1 MAINQRAFDRL
12 RVGVRAAVLA
22 AVLVAA
28 GGVPMA
34 TGQEAER
41 LNVTLENRSGY
52 GRMVLTFPERLTLP
66 GYEVTVDNN
75 VLAITFDRPVVT
87 FMPEITEVLG
97 EYAAVVR
104 LDPDR
109 RGIRIGLKGSFRV
122 NSIEAGE
129 KLFVDLLPPDW
140 QGLDP
145 GLPVDVVAE
154 LASRA
159 EHAAELAEQRRK
171 AEIARLNAPR
181 VDLRVGRHPTFTRL
195 RFDWSIDTEVAFD
208 QLDSMLTLKFEWPVE
223 IGLYELRSDQPAEI
237 ASIAAAVDGDGST
250 LTLELA
256 EGTEARFFPLSERAY
271 ILDIDFTDMPGRAVS
286 LTELVDEPIAA
297 PEAEAA
303 IEEEAPAPAELAPS
317 KSRQTE
323 ITPFVNVIGST
334 VRVVF
339 PFDQDTPAA
348 VFRRAGVVWLLFD
361 THVGV
366 NAPADGG
373 PLDDIASSFEVSA
386 ANQLQIVRMQI
397 DENRLA
403 TLGSEGRA
411 WVLSLGDILL
421 APTEPVRLERQ
432 RGEGGRMRI
441 VADMNRPAK
450 AHEVHDPVV
459 GDLLEVITAY
469 PPARGLIRTLD
480 FVDFQAIQAVHGLV
494 IKPNRA
500 DVAVTIEGQ
509 LVAIDAPDG
518 LALSVPIQ
526 VRPAEMQEDAKARA
540 TFIDMAGLIRRNPR
554 ELAEA
559 REELMLRAAQ
569 SEGQMRDAAR
579 LDLAQFLLA
588 NSLSQE
594 ALGVLD
600 VLEQQG
606 EGGVSAERIEITRS
620 AADVLAGRSR
630 EALAILVQDRLADSL
645 DAALWRV
652 MARSDQ
658 EQWEQAREDAL
669 IAEVTAGNYPQW
681 VRNRFLFAAMLSAIE
696 TGDTDLAKRYAGQ
709 FEFDAMSAQDR
720 SRFDVL
726 SGRIDEI
733 EGRLDE
739 AIDTYGKA
747 IVAGFRPT
755 QAAAVYRTL
764 RVLDAQG
771 RLDVERAAATLHTQ
785 AMVWRGDELEARM
798 QGFLGELYFRSG
810 QYRTGFE
817 VTRQASRVHADS
829 APVEALYHDAR
840 RAFADLF
847 LDGKADALE
856 PVEALGI
863 FYDFRNLTPSGAGG
877 DEMIRNLARRLVKI
891 DLLEQAAGLLEY
903 QVDFR
908 LEGAARAQVATDLAL
923 IHLADR
929 HPDLALRALYRT
941 RLANLAPSLQ
951 RQRRILEA
959 RALIES
965 GRDELALELL
975 SSMDGRDAVLLQV
988 DALWG
993 GGHYRR
999 AGELLEGIHA
1009 GAPDAE
1015 PLTIS
1020 ARNHLVK
1027 AAVAYALEDDQI
1039 GLTRLRAKFSDRLAT
1054 TPEWALFDF
1063 VTSQAAPTTN
1073 RFRQIVREVA
1083 GVDSLNA
1090 FLAAYQQRYGDEG
1103 SMLPVAARP
1112 AGDV

>member
-1 MAINQRAFDRL
+1 MHQRACDRL
-12 RVGVRAAVLA
+12 RIGLRISVFAAAL
-22 AVLVAA
+22 LA
-28 GGVPMA
+28 GGVSLA
-34 TGQEAER
+34 FGQEGER
-41 LNVTLENRSGY
+41 LDVTLQNRSGY
-52 GRMVLTFPERLTLP
+52 GRMVLSFPDRLTLP
-66 GYEVTVDNN
+66 AYQVNVDNN
-75 VLAITFDRPVVT
+75 VLAITFDEPVVT

-97 EYAAVVR
+97 DYAAVVR

-109 RGIRIGLKGSFRV
+109 RGIRIGLKGAFRV

-129 KLFVDLLPPDW
+129 KLFVDLLPPGW

-181 VDLRVGRHPTFTRL
+181 VELRVGRHPTFTRL
-195 RFDWSIDTEVAFD
+195 RFDWSIDTDVTFVQQD
-208 QLDSMLTLKFEWPVE
+208 RTVTLSAEWPVE
-223 IGLYELRSDQPAEI
+223 MDLYALRSDQPEEI
-237 ASIAAAVDGDGST
+237 VSLNDDVDGDGST

-256 EGTEARFFPLSERAY
+256 EGVEARFFALSARAY
-271 ILDIDFTDMPGRAVS
+271 ILDIDFADVPGRTVA
-286 LTELVDEPIAA
+286 LTELVDAPIAEPVEQAAAEEAA
-297 PEAEAA
+297 PES
-303 IEEEAPAPAELAPS
+303 PGMAPS

-361 THVGV
+361 THVGIH
-366 NAPADGG
+366 APAEAGA
-373 PLDDIASSFEVSA
+373 LDDIAASFEVSA
-386 ANQLQIVRMQI
+386 ADQLQIVRMQVNG
-397 DENRLA
+397 DRLA

-421 APTEPVRLERQ
+421 APTEPVALERQ
-432 RGEGGRMRI
+432 RDESGRMRI

-459 GDLLEVITAY
+459 GDLLEVVTAY

-480 FVDFQAIQAVHGLV
+480 FVDFEAIQAVHGLV
-494 IKPNRA
+494 IKPNRP

-518 LALSVPIQ
+518 LTLSAPIQ
-526 VRPAEMQEDAKARA
+526 TRPAEMAEDARARA
-540 TFIDMAGLIRRNPR
+540 TYIDMDGLRRANPR
-554 ELAEA
+554 ELVDT
-559 REELMLRAAQ
+559 RDELMRRAAQ

-579 LDLAQFLLA
+579 LNLAQFFVA
-588 NSLSQE
+588 NSLPQE
-594 ALGVLD
+594 ALGVLN
-600 VLEQQG
+600 VLERQAEDG
-606 EGGVSAERIEITRS
+606 ALEERIEITRS
-620 AADVLAGRSR
+620 AADVLAGRSK
-630 EALAILVQDRLADSL
+630 EALAILLQDQLADSL
-645 DAALWRV
+645 DAAFWRV
-652 MARSDQ
+652 MARCDQ
-658 EQWEQAREDAL
+658 EQWERAREDAL
-669 IAEVTAGNYPQW
+669 IAEVTVGNYPKW
-681 VRNRFLFAAMLSAIE
+681 VRNRFLFAATRAAIE
-696 TGDTDLAKRYAGQ
+696 TGDSDLAKRYSGQ
-709 FEFDAMSAQDR
+709 FDFDIMTGEDR
-720 SRFDVL
+720 SGFDVL
-726 SGRIDEI
+726 AGRIDEI

-755 QAAAVYRTL
+755 QAEAVYRTL

-771 RLDVERAAATLHTQ
+771 RLDLERAARTLHTQ

-798 QGFLGELYFRSG
+798 QGFLGDLYFRSE
-810 QYRTGFE
+810 QYRPGFE
-817 VTRQASRVHADS
+817 VMRQAARVHADS
-829 APVEALYHDAR
+829 APVEALYDEAR
-840 RAFADLF
+840 GVFADLF
-847 LDGKADALE
+847 LNGKADALE

-863 FYDFRNLTPSGAGG
+863 FYDFRNLTPSGTAG

-908 LEGAARAQVATDLAL
+908 LEGAVRAQVATDLAL

-929 HPDLALRALYRT
+929 RPDLALKALYRT
-941 RLANLAPSLQ
+941 RLANLSPTLE

-959 RALIES
+959 RSLIES

-975 SSMDGRDAVLLQV
+975 SSVEGRDSVLLQV
-988 DALWG
+988 DAYWA

-999 AGELLEGIHA
+999 AGELLEGLN
-1009 GAPDAE
+1009 GDQPDGE

-1020 ARNHLVK
+1020 ARNQLVK
-1027 AAVAYALEDDQI
+1027 AAVAYALEDDRI
-1039 GLTRLRAKFSDRLAT
+1039 GLTRLRVKFSDRMAT

-1063 VTSQAAPTTN
+1063 VTSEAAPTTT
-1073 RFRQIVREVA
+1073 RFRQIVREIA

-1090 FLAAYQQRYGDEG
+1090 FLAAYQQRYGGDG
-1103 SMLPVAARP
+1103 ALLPVSARP
-1112 AGDV
+1112 ADGA

>member
-1 MAINQRAFDRL
+1 MAMNQRAFDRL
-12 RVGVRAAVLA
+12 RIGVRISVFAAALLA
-22 AVLVAA
+22 A
-28 GGVPMA
+28 GVSPA
-34 TGQEAER
+34 SAQEAER
-41 LNVTLENRSGY
+41 LNVSLQNRSGY
-52 GRMVLTFPERLTLP
+52 GRMVLSFPDRLTLP
-66 GYEVTVDNN
+66 AYQVNVDNN
-75 VLAITFDRPVVT
+75 VLAITFDQPVVT

-97 EYAAVVR
+97 DYAAVVR

-109 RGIRIGLKGSFRV
+109 RGIRIGLKGPFRV

-129 KLFVDLLPPDW
+129 KLFVDVLPPDW

-181 VDLRVGRHPTFTRL
+181 VELRVGRHPTFTRL
-195 RFDWSIDTEVAFD
+195 RFDWSIDTDVVFD
-208 QLDSMLTLKFEWPVE
+208 QADRTVTLRFEWPVE
-223 IGLYELRSDQPAEI
+223 MGLYELRSDQPAEI
-237 ASIAAAVDGDGST
+237 AAMDAEIDGDGST

-256 EGTEARFFPLSERAY
+256 EGVEARFFSVSERQY
-271 ILDIDFTDMPGRAVS
+271 ILDIDFADVPGRTVS
-286 LTELVDEPIAA
+286 LTELVDEPVAEPTEQAAAAEAA
-297 PEAEAA
+297 PESAGM
-303 IEEEAPAPAELAPS
+303 APS
-317 KSRQTE
+317 ISRQTE
-323 ITPFVNVIGST
+323 ITPFVNAIGST

-361 THVGV
+361 THVGIS
-366 NAPADGG
+366 APAEGG
-373 PLDDIASSFEVSA
+373 ALDDIASSFEVSA
-386 ANQLQIVRMQI
+386 ANQLQIVRMRV
-397 DENRLA
+397 DEERLA

-421 APTEPVRLERQ
+421 APTEPVTLERQ
-432 RGEGGRMRI
+432 RGETGRMRI

-450 AHEVHDPVV
+450 AHEVHDPEV
-459 GDLLEVITAY
+459 GDLLEVVTAY

-480 FVDFQAIQAVHGLV
+480 FVDFEAIQAVHGLV
-494 IKPNRA
+494 IKPKRTG
-500 DVAVTIEGQ
+500 VAVTIEGQ

-518 LALSVPIQ
+518 LTLSAPIQ
-526 VRPAEMQEDAKARA
+526 ARPAEVEEDARARA
-540 TFIDMAGLIRRNPR
+540 TFIDLAGLRRDNPR
-554 ELAEA
+554 ELVET
-559 REELMLRAAQ
+559 RDELMRRAAQ
-569 SEGQMRDAAR
+569 SEGQMRDGAR
-579 LDLAQFLLA
+579 LDLAQFLVA
-588 NSLSQE
+588 NSLAQE

-600 VLEQQG
+600 VLERQA
-606 EGGVSAERIEITRS
+606 EDNALEERIEITRS
-620 AADVLAGRSR
+620 AADVLAGRAR
-630 EALAILVQDRLADSL
+630 EALTILLQDRLADSI

-658 EQWEQAREDAL
+658 EQWARAREDAL
-669 IAEVTAGNYPQW
+669 IAEVTVGSYPQW
-681 VRNRFLFAAMLSAIE
+681 VRNRFLFAAMLAAIE
-696 TGDTDLAKRYAGQ
+696 TGDSDLAKRYAGR
-709 FEFDAMSAQDR
+709 FDFDIMTAEER

-755 QAAAVYRTL
+755 QAEAVYRTL

-771 RLDVERAAATLHTQ
+771 RLDLERAAQTLHTQ
-785 AMVWRGDELEARM
+785 AMMWRGDELEARM
-798 QGFLGELYFRSG
+798 QGFLGDLYFRSG
-810 QYRTGFE
+810 QYRPGFE
-817 VTRQASRVHADS
+817 VLRQAAKVHADS
-829 APVEALYHDAR
+829 APVEALYDEAR
-840 RAFADLF
+840 VVFADLF
-847 LDGKADALE
+847 LNGKADALE

-863 FYDFRNLTPSGAGG
+863 FYDFRNLTPSGTGG

-903 QVDFR
+903 QIDFR

-923 IHLADR
+923 INLADR
-929 HPDLALRALYRT
+929 RPDMALQALYRT
-941 RLANLAPSLQ
+941 RLANLSPSLE

-975 SSMDGRDAVLLQV
+975 SSVEGRDSVLLQV
-988 DALWG
+988 DAYWA

-999 AGELLEGIHA
+999 AGELLEGLCA
-1009 GAPDAE
+1009 EQPDSE
-1015 PLTIS
+1015 PLTLS
-1020 ARNHLVK
+1020 ARTELVK
-1027 AAVAYALEDDQI
+1027 AAVAYALEDDRI
-1039 GLTRLRAKFSDRLAT
+1039 GLTRLRAKFSDRLAK

-1063 VTSQAAPTTN
+1063 VTSEAAPTTN
-1073 RFRQIVREVA
+1073 RFRQIVREIA

-1090 FLAAYQQRYGDEG
+1090 FLAAYQQRYGGDAAL
-1103 SMLPVAARP
+1103 LPMSARP
-1112 AGDV
+1112 ADGA